1 MTWKSSIALYT
12 LTAALLAVAVYL
24 KSPIIAVS
32 VVALWAV
39 HASEA
44 VLTRKNRDADIAE
57 ILSVIAA
64 HKAKMDTL
72 TKDITN
78 VAERAKTILGDV
90 Y

>member
-1 MTWKSSIALYT
+1 MKENIPMYL
-12 LTAALLAVAVYL
+12 LTAALLTVAVYL
-24 KSPIIAVS
+24 RSPLTAMSI
-32 VVALWAV
+32 VALWGI
-39 HASEA
+39 HTSEA
-44 VLTRKNRDADIAE
+44 VFTRKNRDADIIELQAA
-57 ILSVIAA
+57 IAQ

>member
-1 MTWKSSIALYT
+1 MSLKELPLYL
-12 LTAALLAVAVYL
+12 LTMALLGTAVYL
-24 KSPIIAVS
+24 KSPVIAVAI
-32 VVALWAV
+32 VALWAV
-39 HASEA
+39 HASET
-44 VLTRKNRDADIAE
+44 VFTRKNRDADITEMQAV
-57 ILSVIAA
+57 LAA

>member
-1 MTWKSSIALYT
+1 LYL
-12 LTAALLAVAVYL
+12 LTMALLGTAVYL
-24 KSPIIAVS
+24 KSPVIAVAI
-32 VVALWAV
+32 VALWAV

-44 VLTRKNRDADIAE
+44 VFTRKNRDADITEMQAT
-57 ILSVIAA
+57 LAA